1 MAAGDGYRE
10 WICITEQ
17 VKGAYRMYGK
27 GTRSYRNTNVMTAD
41 PKKLVM
47 LCYEGAIDNLKI
59 GKNKII
65 EKDYE
70 GKCRALTRAQDI
82 IGELLSSLN
91 FEKGGSIATG
101 LDSLYNYMLRRIIHA
116 DFKNDVPAIDEV
128 VRLLT
133 ELKSAWEEI
142 LSRKGHEIESGKA
155 GASQGQAQALG
166 SVSV

>member
-1 MAAGDGYRE
+1 
-10 WICITEQ
+10 
-17 VKGAYRMYGK
+17 MYSNGVQ
-27 GTRSYRNTNVMTAD
+27 SYRKTNVMTAD

-65 EKDYE
+65 ERDYE
-70 GKCRALTRAQDI
+70 GKGRALTRAQDI

-91 FEKGGSIATG
+91 FEKGGSIANG

-133 ELKSAWEEI
+133 ELKAAWEEI
-142 LSRKGHEIESGKA
+142 FSRKEHEIESGKA
-155 GASQGQAQALG
+155 GASQGQVQALG
-166 SVSV
+166 SVSA

>member
-1 MAAGDGYRE
+1 
-10 WICITEQ
+10 
-17 VKGAYRMYGK
+17 MYSNGVQ
-27 GTRSYRNTNVMTAD
+27 SYRKTNVMTAD
-41 PKKLVM
+41 PKRLVV

-65 EKDYE
+65 ERDYE

-91 FEKGGSIATG
+91 FEKGGSIANG

-128 VRLLT
+128 VQLLT
-133 ELKSAWEEI
+133 ELKAAWEDIFRRKE
-142 LSRKGHEIESGKA
+142 SRLEPGKVEVN
-155 GASQGQAQALG
+155 QDKAQALG
-166 SVSV
+166 SVSA

>member
-1 MAAGDGYRE
+1 
-10 WICITEQ
+10 
-17 VKGAYRMYGK
+17 MYSK
-27 GTRSYRNTNVMTAD
+27 ETQSYRKTNVMTAD
-41 PKKLVM
+41 PKKLVI

-65 EKDYE
+65 ERDYE

-91 FEKGGSIATG
+91 FEKGGSIANG

-116 DFKNDVPAIDEV
+116 DLKNDVPAIDEV

-133 ELKSAWEEI
+133 ELKAAWEDI
-142 LSRKGHEIESGKA
+142 FNLKGCDVQSAKA
-155 GASQGQAQALG
+155 GVGQGQEQALG
-166 SVSV
+166 SVSA

>member
-1 MAAGDGYRE
+1 
-10 WICITEQ
+10 
-17 VKGAYRMYGK
+17 MYSSGVQ
-27 GTRSYRNTNVMTAD
+27 SYRKTDVMTAD

-91 FEKGGSIATG
+91 FEKGGSIANG

-128 VRLLT
+128 VQLLT
-133 ELKSAWEEI
+133 ELKAAWEDIFGRKE
-142 LSRKGHEIESGKA
+142 SRLEPGKVEVNQDKA
-155 GASQGQAQALG
+155 HALG
-166 SVSV
+166 SVSA